1 MIKSG
6 QEFYIQAIK
15 LGITKGGCTW
25 ENLNTP
31 TQEQWES
38 LAMKATEI
46 ESGAS
51 VSSVGAVVSYWDGET
66 PHPQSGQRCLL
77 SWKFKGEYEEVFI
90 TYMGDGIGC
99 YQRDNGMEYTF
110 ATTDV
115 IFKSIEK
122 HVEELACDAAE
133 EVFGVMLV
141 ECRPDVSSTIKAM
154 ILANYRKEKGH
165 G

>member
-6 QEFYIQAIK
+6 QELYQEAVK
-15 LGITKGGCTW
+15 VRLVSDEGLW
-25 ENLNTP
+25 ENFNT
-31 TQEQWES
+31 TYQGKWES
-38 LAMKATEI
+38 LAKAATEI
-46 ESGAS
+46 EPSTS
-51 VSSVGAVVSYWDGET
+51 VSSVAAAVSYWNGEAQY
-66 PHPQSGQRCLL
+66 PQSGQRCLL

-133 EVFGVMLV
+133 EVFGVMLA

-154 ILANYRKEKGH
+154 ILANYRKEKGNE
-165 G
+165 